1 MKATHKFKLF
11 SSRVKHEIHSL
22 PHYKKRNLSALEF
35 REEKC
40 LNDIS
45 TKMSKKTL
53 ILTNELEVC
62 DDIKM
67 NLRDTDCKDTRL
79 RAFGIMTILL
89 WC

>member
-11 SSRVKHEIHSL
+11 SSRVKHKIHLL
-22 PHYKKRNLSALEF
+22 PQYRKKNLSALEF
-35 REEKC
+35 LEEKC
-40 LNDIS
+40 LEDIS
-45 TKMSKKTL
+45 TKMSKKTF
-53 ILTNELEVC
+53 IWTSELDAC

-67 NLRDTDCKDTRL
+67 NIRDTDCEDTRL